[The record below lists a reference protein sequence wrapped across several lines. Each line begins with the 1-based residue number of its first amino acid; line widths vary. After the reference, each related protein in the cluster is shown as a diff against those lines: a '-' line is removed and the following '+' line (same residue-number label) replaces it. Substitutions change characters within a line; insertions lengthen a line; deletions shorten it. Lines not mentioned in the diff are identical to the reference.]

1 MGREVVT
8 GYCWPQSVRAGEQ
21 VGLHLSSSGG
31 RPVRVEVAR
40 VGGRREVVFSADAV
54 AADEHETP
62 KDASSKG
69 CGWPVA
75 LTLDVDPTWRSGYY
89 EVVMEIDVGEKVRRD
104 HAFFVVRPS
113 AGARI
118 VLALATNT
126 WHAYNDFG
134 GPNLYTGG
142 THVAMQRPMA
152 AGYLYKPPGKGRRVT
167 GTGAPDPQNAAHVGY
182 IQLNHLSGYA
192 GSAGWPDWEL
202 PFIEWAEREGFE
214 IGVCTNADL
223 EEHPEVLDGASLYL
237 SVGHDEYWSRGM
249 RDTVEA
255 FIARGGNAAFFSGN
269 TSLWQVRIEGDD
281 HDVMVGYKG
290 FFKDDPLMETD
301 REPEVTTFWSD
312 VVVGRP
318 ENHMTGVSF
327 TRGGYHRIGRNV
339 TAGLG
344 GYTVHRAGHW
354 IFDGTGLGYGDVLGA
369 GATVVGYECDGCV
382 FTYRDGLPYPTG
394 EDGTPS
400 TFEILGTCPTQHFTR
415 ETAPRPPKP
424 GEPSEL
430 EYIASRVFG
439 TREPEAMERI
449 RHGHAVLGAYTND
462 GGRDGGHV
470 GVDRL
475 GPRAGRARPADRAD
489 HPERADAAG
498 VARQRSASPTA
509 GTRASPPVTHTLGT
523 CVLPGPGLLREAEEH
538 LADDVA
544 LHLAGA
550 AGDAAAGR
558 AEHAGRRVAVE
569 HRVGAGLVGAG
580 DGDVEEQ
587 LGDAELEQRRGGRR
601 LRALALAERLQR
613 LAAGVERDVGRGRR
627 PGGRARSPTRRCGR
641 ARW

>member
-8 GYCWPQSVRAGEQ
+8 GYCWPQSAAAGEQ

-40 VGGRREVVFSADAV
+40 VGVRREVVFAAGAV
-54 AADEHETP
+54 AAGEHETP
-62 KDASSKG
+62 RDASANG
-69 CGWPVA
+69 CRWPVA
-75 LTLDVDPTWRSGYY
+75 LTLDVDPSWRSGYY
-89 EVVMEIDVGEKVRRD
+89 EVAFEIDVGDKVRRD
-104 HAFFVVRPS
+104 RAFFAVRPS
-113 AGARI
+113 AGTRI

-142 THVAMQRPMA
+142 TQVAMQRPMA

-167 GTGAPDPQNAAHVGY
+167 GTGEPDPQNAAHVGY
-182 IQLNHLSGYA
+182 LQLNHLSGYA

-202 PFIEWAEREGFE
+202 PFVEWAEREGFD

-223 EEHPEVLDGASLYL
+223 EAHPEVLDGAALYL
-237 SVGHDEYWSRGM
+237 SVGHDEYWSGGM

-255 FIARGGNAAFFSGN
+255 FIAGGGNAAFLSGN

-281 HDVMVGYKG
+281 GDVMVAYKG
-290 FFKDDPLMETD
+290 FFKNDPLLGTD

-312 VVVGRP
+312 VVVDRP

-344 GYTVHRAGHW
+344 GYTVHRADHW
-354 IFDGTGLGYGDVLGA
+354 LFDGTGLGYGDVLGA

-462 GGRDGGHV
+462 AGATVVTSGSTDWAHGLAGRDRQIEQITRNLLG
-470 GVDRL
+470 RL
-475 GPRAGRARPADRAD
+475 G
-489 HPERADAAG
+489 
-498 VARQRSASPTA
+498 
-509 GTRASPPVTHTLGT
+509 
-523 CVLPGPGLLREAEEH
+523 
-538 LADDVA
+538 
-544 LHLAGA
+544 
-550 AGDAAAGR
+550 
-558 AEHAGRRVAVE
+558 
-569 HRVGAGLVGAG
+569 
-580 DGDVEEQ
+580 
-587 LGDAELEQRRGGRR
+587 
-601 LRALALAERLQR
+601 
-613 LAAGVERDVGRGRR
+613 
-627 PGGRARSPTRRCGR
+627 
-641 ARW
+641 

>member
-8 GYCWPQSVRAGEQ
+8 AYCWPQSVGAGGQ

-31 RPVRVEVAR
+31 RSVRVEVAR
-40 VGGRREVVFSADAV
+40 VGGRREVVFRADEV
-54 AADEHETP
+54 AADAHETP

-75 LTLDVDPTWRSGYY
+75 LALDVDATWRSGYY
-89 EVVMEIDVGEKVRRD
+89 EVVVEIDVDEKVRRD
-104 HAFFVVRPS
+104 YAFFVVRPS
-113 AGARI
+113 SGARI

-126 WHAYNDFG
+126 C
-134 GPNLYTGG
+134 
-142 THVAMQRPMA
+142 THVAMQRPMS
-152 AGYLYKPPGKGRRVT
+152 AGYLYKPLGKGRRVT

-202 PFIEWAEREGFE
+202 PFIEWAERDGFE

-223 EEHPEVLDGASLYL
+223 EDHPEMLDGASLYL
-237 SVGHDEYWSRGM
+237 SVGHDEYWSGGM

-255 FIARGGNAAFFSGN
+255 FIASGGNAAFFSGN

-281 HDVMVGYKG
+281 HDVVVGYKG
-290 FFKDDPLMETD
+290 FFKNDPLMGTD
-301 REPEVTTFWSD
+301 REREVTTFWSD

-318 ENHMTGVSF
+318 ENSMTGVTF

-354 IFDGTGLGYGDVLGA
+354 IFDGTGLGYGDVLGS
-369 GATVVGYECDGCV
+369 GTTVVGYECDGCV

-415 ETAPRPPKP
+415 QTSPRPPKP

-439 TREPEAMERI
+439 TREADAMERI
-449 RHGHAVLGAYTND
+449 RHGHAVLGAYTNTAGATVVTSGSTD
-462 GGRDGGHV
+462 WAHGLAGRDPQIEQITRNV
-470 GVDRL
+470 LKRL
-475 GPRAGRARPADRAD
+475 G
-489 HPERADAAG
+489 
-498 VARQRSASPTA
+498 
-509 GTRASPPVTHTLGT
+509 
-523 CVLPGPGLLREAEEH
+523 
-538 LADDVA
+538 
-544 LHLAGA
+544 LAGA
-550 AGDAAAGR
+550 PSTPQSQAADI
-558 AEHAGRRVAVE
+558 V
-569 HRVGAGLVGAG
+569 
-580 DGDVEEQ
+580 
-587 LGDAELEQRRGGRR
+587 
-601 LRALALAERLQR
+601 
-613 LAAGVERDVGRGRR
+613 
-627 PGGRARSPTRRCGR
+627 
-641 ARW
+641 

>member
-1 MGREVVT
+1 M
-8 GYCWPQSVRAGEQ
+8 
-21 VGLHLSSSGG
+21 
-31 RPVRVEVAR
+31 
-40 VGGRREVVFSADAV
+40 
-54 AADEHETP
+54 
-62 KDASSKG
+62 
-69 CGWPVA
+69 
-75 LTLDVDPTWRSGYY
+75 
-89 EVVMEIDVGEKVRRD
+89 
-104 HAFFVVRPS
+104 
-113 AGARI
+113 
-118 VLALATNT
+118 LALATNT

-290 FFKDDPLMETD
+290 FFKNDPLMGTD

-339 TAGLG
+339 TSGLG
-344 GYTVHRAGHW
+344 GYTVHRADHW

-394 EDGTPS
+394 EDGTPIDVRDPRHVPDAALHARDRAS
-400 TFEILGTCPTQHFTR
+400 SAEARRAERVGVHRVTR
-415 ETAPRPPKP
+415 VRHARARGDGAHPSRPR
-424 GEPSEL
+424 G
-430 EYIASRVFG
+430 AGRVH
-439 TREPEAMERI
+439 ER
-449 RHGHAVLGAYTND
+449 R
-462 GGRDGGHV
+462 GRDRGDV

-475 GPRAGRARPADRAD
+475 GSRAGRARPADRTD
-489 HPERADAAG
+489 HPQRADAVGSGLGSGAHP
-498 VARQRSASPTA
+498 AR
-509 GTRASPPVTHTLGT
+509 G
-523 CVLPGPGLLREAEEH
+523 
-538 LADDVA
+538 
-544 LHLAGA
+544 
-550 AGDAAAGR
+550 
-558 AEHAGRRVAVE
+558 
-569 HRVGAGLVGAG
+569 
-580 DGDVEEQ
+580 
-587 LGDAELEQRRGGRR
+587 
-601 LRALALAERLQR
+601 
-613 LAAGVERDVGRGRR
+613 
-627 PGGRARSPTRRCGR
+627 
-641 ARW
+641 

>member
-1 MGREVVT
+1 MSREVVT
-8 GYCWPQSVRAGEQ
+8 GYCWPQSVSPGGQ
-21 VGLHLSSSGG
+21 VGLHLSSSAG
-31 RPVRVEVAR
+31 RPVGVEVAR
-40 VGGRREVVFSADAV
+40 VGGKREVVFSSAAV
-54 AADEHETP
+54 AADHHETP
-62 KDASSKG
+62 EDAASAG

-75 LTLDVDPTWRSGYY
+75 LTLDVEPTWRSGYY
-89 EVVMEIDVGEKVRRD
+89 EVVMEIAVGEKVRRD
-104 HAFFVVRPS
+104 YAFFVVRPPP
-113 AGARI
+113 GTRI

-134 GPNLYTGG
+134 GSNLYTGG
-142 THVAMQRPMA
+142 THVAMQRPMS
-152 AGYLYKPPGKGRRVT
+152 AGYLSKPPGKGRRVT

-182 IQLNHLSGYA
+182 IQINHLSGYA
-192 GSAGWPDWEL
+192 GSAGWPDWEM
-202 PFIEWAEREGFE
+202 PFIQWAEHEGFE

-223 EEHPEVLDGASLYL
+223 EEHPEVLEGAGLYL

-249 RDTVEA
+249 RDTVED
-255 FIARGGNAAFFSGN
+255 FIAGGGNAAFFSGN

-290 FFKDDPLMETD
+290 FFKNDPLLGTD
-301 REPEVTTFWSD
+301 SEPEVTTFWSD
-312 VVVGRP
+312 VIVGRP
-318 ENHMTGVSF
+318 ENTMTGVSF

-400 TFEILGTCPTQHFTR
+400 AFEILGTCPTQHFTR

-449 RHGHAVLGAYTND
+449 RHGHAVLGAYTNKAGATVITSGSTD
-462 GGRDGGHV
+462 WAHGLAGRDPQIEQITRNV
-470 GVDRL
+470 LSRL
-475 GPRAGRARPADRAD
+475 GNG
-489 HPERADAAG
+489 
-498 VARQRSASPTA
+498 
-509 GTRASPPVTHTLGT
+509 
-523 CVLPGPGLLREAEEH
+523 
-538 LADDVA
+538 
-544 LHLAGA
+544 
-550 AGDAAAGR
+550 
-558 AEHAGRRVAVE
+558 
-569 HRVGAGLVGAG
+569 
-580 DGDVEEQ
+580 
-587 LGDAELEQRRGGRR
+587 
-601 LRALALAERLQR
+601 
-613 LAAGVERDVGRGRR
+613 
-627 PGGRARSPTRRCGR
+627 
-641 ARW
+641 